1 MPERP
6 PARAMLSS
14 SDSMRLRL
22 VVVVAGVA
30 GALCTLCGDQDCD
43 IYDQFAPSSARIGP
57 PENDWGTQGAGQIP
71 PGSPSTRSKREML
84 GGNQYGSFESVHGGR
99 LKTESTV
106 PFAFRDVSWEP
117 GVARFASPGAGATG
131 HYLLLN
137 PDLPVAPVHAE
148 GVVPQD
154 FGAAD
159 GSRLSATGQRM
170 PFAPDDARPDRKV
183 SRLRIPPANLH
194 HTCQLRCRASTS
206 MPPDVAVV
214 SAERQGRAVRRAVRA
229 LFGQARIAW

>member
-1 MPERP
+1 MPER

-43 IYDQFAPSSARIGP
+43 IYDQFAPSTARIGP
-57 PENDWGTQGAGQIP
+57 PENDWATQGAGQIP

-84 GGNQYGSFESVHGGR
+84 GGNQYGSFQSVHGGR
-99 LKTESTV
+99 LKTETTV

-117 GVARFASPGAGATG
+117 GVARFASPGPGATG

-137 PDLPVAPVHAE
+137 PELPVASVHAE

-194 HTCQLRCRASTS
+194 HTYQLRCRASTS